1 MILSAV
7 WLLIGLLAGEIG
19 IALALTLSQLLC
31 GLMASFGGI
40 RTPQGRLVQGQVV
53 GLRRYLK
60 TIPADQRKQICQH
73 EPEFF
78 HNMAPFALAL
88 GVDKAFAKRF
98 GKQPMED
105 CPYITTGI
113 GGTLRANQWMAV
125 MRQVLKGMNSHP
137 EQSRLERIVQT
148 IQSFMK

>member
-1 MILSAV
+1 MVTILPSLKISHKSEALHRLCHPSV
-7 WLLIGLLAGEIG
+7 FEGRRAAAKVFWRIRGCKIGGV
-19 IALALTLSQLLC
+19 
-31 GLMASFGGI
+31 
-40 RTPQGRLVQGQVV
+40 LVHQGQ
-53 GLRRYLK
+53 
-60 TIPADQRKQICQH
+60 H
-73 EPEFF
+73 ERV
-78 HNMAPFALAL
+78 L
-88 GVDKAFAKRF
+88 AKRF
-98 GKQPMED
+98 GKQPMEE